1 MADEQ
6 LRPQDNI
13 PSPPPEE
20 SKEQPP
26 QPPKHYATRGQRVA
40 AWIAAIGVIIIT
52 LAYVY
57 ALSTGALFK
66 A

>member
-1 MADEQ
+1 MADEP
-6 LRPQDNI
+6 LRPQDDL

-20 SKEQPP
+20 TQQPP

-57 ALSTGALFK
+57 ALSTGALIK